1 MARRYV
7 SSSSDDEPVIS
18 SYSLRS
24 EPLTQPRNPAT
35 PKQLKAPMTRLLSNI
50 ASKIV
55 PTIPQKTKMDGS
67 PPRVQP
73 DPYETVYFDQK

>member
-35 PKQLKAPMTRLLSNI
+35 PSI
-50 ASKIV
+50 
-55 PTIPQKTKMDGS
+55 
-67 PPRVQP
+67 
-73 DPYETVYFDQK
+73 